1 MKKKKIQKLKWICEI
16 CSIRS
21 CWQKDLMK
29 LRAVTTKQNL
39 EHLFA
44 QIACRGQNPPPQYKQ
59 INSGD
64 FPQVQ
69 MWPTSSDGA
78 MKNAGEIFLP
88 YSNHLLAT
96 ICRTHAHTHTKIC
109 PIQTN
114 KMCAI
119 QLLRG
124 STHVTWRTTTA
135 FAAIIFDSRM
145 WPLDAKTV
153 VGFLQGLARPLN
165 VQFNNRVNLLCAA
178 YFWNVAELRWF
189 G

>member
-69 MWPTSSDGA
+69 MWPTSSDWA

-96 ICRTHAHTHTKIC
+96 ICRTHTHTHKSVQFKQTKC
-109 PIQTN
+109 
-114 KMCAI
+114 
-119 QLLRG
+119 
-124 STHVTWRTTTA
+124 
-135 FAAIIFDSRM
+135 
-145 WPLDAKTV
+145 
-153 VGFLQGLARPLN
+153 
-165 VQFNNRVNLLCAA
+165 VQFNFWEEAHTSLGEQRPHLLPSFSTAECDLWMQKRSLASCRV
-178 YFWNVAELRWF
+178 
-189 G
+189 